1 MKEEEMEE
9 LAREIADVLG
19 IEAERIRV
27 VLVTP
32 TEVEVTIVG
41 ETLTAAEARAS
52 QLVELIR
59 SGGDREWVDDAAASE
74 SDRRAHAERRP
85 ASKQRGRCGLWD
97 TDDGVVGCRGCGGC
111 WMWMWHCCMTP
122 PADMQNKERER
133 AAEQSSMASRPT
145 LCFLWFQSNGCV

>member
-1 MKEEEMEE
+1 MREEEMEE

-59 SGGDREWVDDAAASE
+59 SGGTGSGSTMQLLRKATDAHMRKDDQ
-74 SDRRAHAERRP
+74 P
-85 ASKQRGRCGLWD
+85 ASSEDDVDCGTQTMVWWD
-97 TDDGVVGCRGCGGC
+97 AVAAMVVGSGCSI
-111 WMWMWHCCMTP
+111 
-122 PADMQNKERER
+122 
-133 AAEQSSMASRPT
+133 AA
-145 LCFLWFQSNGCV
+145 